1 MVSIGTSESRVIN
14 LPPSRARWGRL
25 SKFRALM
32 GSINTVVAGQINSR
46 LNIVRPVVWTGYA
59 VSALGYG
66 LCIRYLVYEG
76 GIGNQMGV
84 MVLTGLGVGMSHAV
98 PLLCIQ
104 AVSTARSIRPLPLSH
119 LAMITNTPKRRL
131 LCLLT
136 FLAIRPCPSRR
147 WQRQLLLGCLCDR
160 WVVPWESPCFRL

>member
-1 MVSIGTSESRVIN
+1 M
-14 LPPSRARWGRL
+14 
-25 SKFRALM
+25 
-32 GSINTVVAGQINSR
+32 AGQINSR

-66 LCIRYLVYEG
+66 LCIRYLVYGG

-104 AVSTARSIRPLPLSH
+104 AVSTARSIRPLPII
-119 LAMITNTPKRRL
+119 APCMTANTPKRRL
-131 LCLLT
+131 LCSLT
-136 FLAIRPCPSRR
+136 SLAIRPCPSRSGSVNFCLVACAIAG
-147 WQRQLLLGCLCDR
+147 WYLGNRRVSGCNLDR
-160 WVVPWESPCFRL
+160 TRISISQAARLRYKL